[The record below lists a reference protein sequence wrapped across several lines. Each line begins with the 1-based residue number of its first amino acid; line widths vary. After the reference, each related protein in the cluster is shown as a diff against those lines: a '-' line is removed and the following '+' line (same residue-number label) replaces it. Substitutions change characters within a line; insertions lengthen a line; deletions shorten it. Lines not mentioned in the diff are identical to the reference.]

1 MPDFK
6 NNPDAGLIVLMAA
19 SACVYLYWLK
29 LDAING
35 LRPVAVFLCAML
47 VLFLLYGMAARVV
60 RQARH
65 GTWKWVAAGAVLFRL
80 ILLPA
85 GLPAEASAASKLGM
99 LRRDAAGQE
108 VTFERFQLF
117 DDDIWRY
124 LWDGHVAAAGVNP
137 YATAPA
143 SAALDALA
151 ADPPWSDIRDNVSYP
166 AVATIYP
173 PLAQ

>member
-6 NNPDAGLIVLMAA
+6 NNPDVGLIVLMAA

-60 RQARH
+60 RQARR

-85 GLPAEASAASKLGM
+85 GLPPE
-99 LRRDAAGQE
+99 
-108 VTFERFQLF
+108 
-117 DDDIWRY
+117 
-124 LWDGHVAAAGVNP
+124 P
-137 YATAPA
+137 PPA
-143 SAALDALA
+143 SHPRIPPPHPAAHRA
-151 ADPPWSDIRDNVSYP
+151 PFIPF
-166 AVATIYP
+166 
-173 PLAQ
+173 Q